1 MWNLPGPE
9 FKPGSPALDHQ
20 RILAQHSEIA
30 KHKLYAAEGKDQNVL
45 SFPQVL
51 MNMENDKILLHTHL
65 HNY

>member
-9 FKPGSPALDHQ
+9 FKPGSP
-20 RILAQHSEIA
+20 QHSEIA

-45 SFPQVL
+45 SFPEVL